1 MFKVTL
7 HKGLTVGEKIQNVAT
22 LRELNAGDV
31 LKAMEESERVVMV
44 PTANG
49 IEPTLLMSSALMGV
63 NTLRRQI
70 VSIGEIQG
78 PLEREQLD
86 LLSDRDL
93 DILQTGASD
102 MEKAIA
108 KALIERGRP
117 GATST
122 DD

>member
-7 HKGLTVGEKIQNVAT
+7 HKGLKVGEKIQNVAT

-49 IEPTLLMSSALMGV
+49 IEPTLLMSNALMGV

-93 DILQTGASD
+93 DILQTCASD

>member
-7 HKGLTVGEKIQNVAT
+7 HKGLTVGEKVHNIAT

-31 LKAMEESERVVMV
+31 LRAMEESERVVMV

-49 IEPTLLMSSALMGV
+49 IEPSLLMSNALMGV

-78 PLEREQLD
+78 PIEREQLD

-93 DILQTGASD
+93 DILQKGASD
-102 MEKAIA
+102 MEKAIV
-108 KALIERGRP
+108 KALSERGRS

>member
-7 HKGLTVGEKIQNVAT
+7 HKGLKVGEKVHNVVT

-31 LKAMEESERVVMV
+31 LKAMEESERVVLV

-49 IEPTLLMSSALMGV
+49 LEPSLLMSNSMMGV

-78 PLEREQLD
+78 PIEREQLD

-93 DILQTGASD
+93 DILNSGVSD
-102 MEKAIA
+102 MEKAIV
-108 KALIERGRP
+108 KALSERGRSS
-117 GATST
+117 ATST